1 MLIRHDQTGDTIV
14 EVIFSIAI
22 FSLIAVGGLSIMN
35 QGTALAQRALEINL
49 VRQQIDTQAEALR
62 YINQTYVADFGKNGT
77 PTALW
82 TEIVTQN
89 AVSQANQFDAMVIDN
104 KCTIPTPSAK
114 PFALD
119 TTKLSTEPVLTPTAT
134 PATYAKVRYDG
145 GAPVAEG
152 IWVQAV
158 RTGGQGFYDFHIRA
172 CWDSPG
178 RTSPMTLGTIVRLY
192 EPGA

>member
-1 MLIRHDQTGDTIV
+1 MLDKHRQRGDTIV
-14 EVIFSIAI
+14 EVLFSIAV

-49 VRQQIDTQAEALR
+49 VRQQMDSQAEALR
-62 YINQTYVADFGKNGT
+62 YVNQAYVADFGKNGA

-82 TEIVTQN
+82 NKIATEKT
-89 AVSQANQFDAMVIDN
+89 VSQASRFEAMVVDN
-104 KCTIPTPSAK
+104 KCVVPAANAN

-119 TTKLSTEPVLTPTAT
+119 TTKLTTDPLLTPTAT
-134 PATYAKVRYDG
+134 PATFAKIRYDG
-145 GAPVAEG
+145 GTTVAEG

-158 RTGGQGFYDFHIRA
+158 RTGNQGFYDFHIRA